1 VSWDVLILHPESAAA
16 PPEGDP
22 LLRPLGM
29 ADDVRR
35 AVSRALPGIEWNAP
49 VQGSYRGLAVSVD
62 VELPSRG
69 VVDSVALHLRGP
81 GNPMP
86 VIVRIC
92 LQNGWVAFDS
102 VAGTFLDLQD
112 PSAERWE
119 SGVLFRSQIQTL
131 SQLHR
136 EPSRRPALLG
146 RRRLLWLVPLLLT
159 LHGLEEAVFMPGF
172 LERLAGRMPSFLS
185 GLLPELTLPQL
196 LAALA
201 LITVAPYLF
210 AASGP
215 LERRSRAFFL
225 VLGTQMLVLVNVAA
239 HLAGAV
245 WMRGYVPGL
254 VTALLVNLPFSIYL
268 FRRALRGGWVR
279 SREMAWLALAALL
292 VHGPGLIGLLVLA
305 GSVTGGWH

>member
-1 VSWDVLILHPESAAA
+1 VSWDVLILHPESAEA

-22 LLRPLGM
+22 QLRPLGM

-35 AVSRALPGIEWNAP
+35 AVSRALPGIEWDAP

-112 PSAERWE
+112 PSTEGWE
-119 SGVLFRSQIQTL
+119 SGILFRSQIQAL

-136 EPSRRPALLG
+136 ETARRPRRPALLG

-159 LHGLEEAVFMPGF
+159 LHNLEEAFFMPGF
-172 LERLAGRMPSFLS
+172 LGRLAGRMPAF
-185 GLLPELTLPQL
+185 LPEVTLPQL
-196 LAALA
+196 LVALA
-201 LITVAPYLF
+201 VVTVAPYLF

-215 LERRSRAFFL
+215 LDRRSRASFL
-225 VLGTQMLVLVNVAA
+225 VLGTQMVVLSNVAA

-254 VTALLVNLPFSIYL
+254 VTALLVNLPFSVYV

-305 GSVTGGWH
+305 GSVTT